1 MPSSDGTRET
11 CIEYAKRYPDVIR
24 LFLHHRENNIEI
36 GGKPTGKFQSTHT
49 RFLPRGRYFSPCDG
63 DDYWTCA
70 NKLQLQVDNLEKHP
84 EYSMSAGVVSSVV
97 QKRHSGRF
105 YPSGEIRPQ
114 TSKPCYSFTEV
125 MEEYKMHFSSFMF
138 RRGIVDFPEWSLDT
152 INGDEVLLALHADW
166 GPVGFIDKQLAA
178 YRLHDAGIWSAR
190 SAIDHLTEALK
201 TFDLID
207 KHFSGKYHDTIKI
220 RQTRNA
226 EFCLIK
232 RCRK

>member
-1 MPSSDGTRET
+1 MVSVTVGTYQHGAYIGECLDSHPQPTDRFPYEVIIGEEASSDGTRET

-97 QKRHSGRF
+97 QKRHSGA
-105 YPSGEIRPQ
+105 S
-114 TSKPCYSFTEV
+114 
-125 MEEYKMHFSSFMF
+125 
-138 RRGIVDFPEWSLDT
+138 
-152 INGDEVLLALHADW
+152 
-166 GPVGFIDKQLAA
+166 
-178 YRLHDAGIWSAR
+178 
-190 SAIDHLTEALK
+190 
-201 TFDLID
+201 
-207 KHFSGKYHDTIKI
+207 I
-220 RQTRNA
+220 RQEKSGR
-226 EFCLIK
+226 K
-232 RCRK
+232 RRSRATVLRK

>member
-1 MPSSDGTRET
+1 
-11 CIEYAKRYPDVIR
+11 
-24 LFLHHRENNIEI
+24 
-36 GGKPTGKFQSTHT
+36 
-49 RFLPRGRYFSPCDG
+49 
-63 DDYWTCA
+63 
-70 NKLQLQVDNLEKHP
+70 
-84 EYSMSAGVVSSVV
+84 
-97 QKRHSGRF
+97 
-105 YPSGEIRPQ
+105 
-114 TSKPCYSFTEV
+114 
-125 MEEYKMHFSSFMF
+125 MHFSSFMF

-226 EFCLIK
+226 EFCLINAVENEGVMDAFSLLSAPAFRQPPLSAHRTRLK
-232 RCRK
+232 LKILGLKLREWRYS